1 MVKEIRVTL
10 FRKEQM
16 YKLVKYSP
24 SISLEK
30 RSRRKEKG
38 QTLGEYI
45 LILLLVAITAIVAL
59 GLFGNNLTDLYQ
71 RVVAAF

>member
-1 MVKEIRVTL
+1 
-10 FRKEQM
+10 M

-24 SISLEK
+24 NISLEK
-30 RSRRKEKG
+30 RSRRKQKG

-59 GLFGNNLTDLYQ
+59 SLFGNNLNAIYQ
-71 RVVAAF
+71 RVVASF

>member
-1 MVKEIRVTL
+1 
-10 FRKEQM
+10 M
-16 YKLVKYSP
+16 YKLVKYSQN
-24 SISLEK
+24 ISLEK

-59 GLFGNNLTDLYQ
+59 GLFGNNLNAIYQ
-71 RVVAAF
+71 RVVASF